1 MTGRPG
7 NPRTRVQFLHPP
19 LIFKVNGIGFF
30 IHFTSVSFS
39 LNKSVATHV
48 YLFHLLGQGRKRWRE
63 SLFITPLKVG
73 WLSLPFP
80 LRTHIHRTKT
90 LKISFELGL
99 TYIKAKL
106 SFLLTCSTVLVFDS
120 MFQFRAGNNLLNP
133 VFLLN
138 FRKLIE
144 TKTHAR
150 W

>member
-48 YLFHLLGQGRKRWRE
+48 YLFHLLGQGGKRWRE

-99 TYIKAKL
+99 TYIKAL
-106 SFLLTCSTVLVFDS
+106 TSFIEFLTNSHW
-120 MFQFRAGNNLLNP
+120 
-133 VFLLN
+133 FLITTLQCRYCYYHYHSILQTRTLKH
-138 FRKLIE
+138 RKV
-144 TKTHAR
+144 K
-150 W
+150 